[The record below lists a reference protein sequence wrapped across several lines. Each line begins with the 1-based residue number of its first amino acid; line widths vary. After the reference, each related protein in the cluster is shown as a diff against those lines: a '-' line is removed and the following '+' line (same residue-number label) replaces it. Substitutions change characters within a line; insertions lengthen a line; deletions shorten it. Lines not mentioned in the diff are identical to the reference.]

1 MSRLSAGCS
10 MRRGGMEV
18 YTVSM
23 NDNQYSE
30 EDVVTGER
38 LIRPR
43 KTPAA
48 LEFALAIVRN
58 AKVRR

>member
-1 MSRLSAGCS
+1 MPVCS
-10 MRRGGMEV
+10 MRGGMEV

-43 KTPAA
+43 KAPAA
-48 LEFALAIVRN
+48 LEFVLAIVRN

>member
-1 MSRLSAGCS
+1 

-30 EDVVTGER
+30 EDFVTGER

-43 KTPAA
+43 KAPAA
-48 LEFALAIVRN
+48 LEFALAIVRS